1 MSTHQHR
8 PPIKQDSDIS
18 NHSLAVTAICCV
30 FLVAFMA
37 LAFLIWYRLSPV
49 GPEQISESTEQAE
62 VLESVPQVRRTYFDE
77 GYSIVLPAG
86 FTREKKEETR
96 LGYTVYR
103 YRTPEGYQFIFAI
116 VPDPSITRFTPPPK
130 DYSET
135 LIKGIP
141 GLNEG
146 LDGELLPQRVVVD
159 SMSANVFRF
168 YEKETFRGV
177 NFTDCMAVIVPEHL
191 LLLKFSGK
199 YGNYNEKDANIVMED
214 DWYNSLLS
222 LRRVR
227 ESESNTRNN
236 QGPSKNKEVEKQE
249 SVSESVSE
257 SVDSNAKADV
267 GDDAKQGDAKT
278 GAKKKDTESSD
289 SANKK
294 GATKRDPNAS
304 KGVEKSAEL
313 GLKLV
318 EPKP

>member
-1 MSTHQHR
+1 MSTHHHR

-18 NHSLAVTAICCV
+18 DQSLAITAICCV

-49 GPEQISESTEQAE
+49 APAE
-62 VLESVPQVRRTYFDE
+62 VSETTAEAEVAESVPDVRRTFFDE
-77 GYSIVLPAG
+77 GYSIVLPSG

-103 YRTPEGYQFIFAI
+103 YRTPEGYRFIFAI

-135 LIKGIP
+135 VIKSIP
-141 GLNEG
+141 GLDQG

-199 YGNYNEKDANIVMED
+199 YGNYNEKDPNIVMED
-214 DWYNSLLS
+214 DWYDSLLS

-227 ESESNTRNN
+227 ETESNVADKNGQSSRKEAGKQEAGSESD
-236 QGPSKNKEVEKQE
+236 E
-249 SVSESVSE
+249 
-257 SVDSNAKADV
+257 SNAEAGG
-267 GDDAKQGDAKT
+267 GDEAKQG
-278 GAKKKDTESSD
+278 
-289 SANKK
+289 
-294 GATKRDPNAS
+294 ATKPGETAQEGEPSPNGANE
-304 KGVEKSAEL
+304 KGNAGKSAGDGKEPKAVGKSAEL
-313 GLKLV
+313 GLKLA